1 MKNFVGIDLGT
12 TNSAICSYDGT
23 NTRIWKSP
31 EQNDVTPSAI
41 YIGRIGRRE
50 NKYFGQRAYDAAPRS
65 PGNAATLF
73 KRFMGTNT
81 QVEFSAAGV
90 TLTPE
95 ECSAEILK
103 VLFGYLPEEI
113 RNDPDT
119 GTVIT
124 VPAAFNEMQKDATEK
139 AATMSGIGKVALMQE
154 PVAAVMSVMR
164 SRKTDGM
171 FLIYD
176 IGGGTTDI
184 AIAESIGGRVNL
196 LAHGGI
202 QMCGGR
208 DFDRSLVDNVVRPW
222 LLETFNLPEDFSV
235 NPTFKSLNRL
245 AAWVAERAKIE
256 LSSREEAVIR
266 LDEMEAQTQDL
277 NGDEI
282 YLDIPLRRD
291 DYTPLIVERVNETIN
306 AARETLSGAGL
317 TPHDLECIV
326 WVGGPTNGYKPL
338 RDQVSFELGIP
349 GDMAVNPMTAVA
361 EGAGLFAES
370 IDWSS
375 QSRARKAIRGEISSH
390 GQLNVTFRYTAR
402 TPTDTAHIGI
412 QLEGQ
417 AAPGCEFEIDNVE
430 TGWTSGR
437 LRLKHGVTVEVALTK
452 DGENTFRVSAFDPI
466 GEPISLDQNEI
477 VITKT
482 AAVVDAIPASHSI
495 ALEVLDKI
503 NGRSVPYWMVRKGD
517 SLPKKGKVVVKAIES
532 LKTGSSDSL
541 NFKLWEGEIEAP
553 ITDNRF
559 IGKLPITGEDFDYG
573 VISIGAELECEYEI
587 WDSGNLY
594 IEVSVPS
601 IGATFN
607 SDKNFYSAN
616 DGKIDL
622 ASVSDR
628 KEIADEVAET
638 MNRIDEVREAVDD
651 PKLDRVRQR
660 LLTAVALNPDE
671 TDAENVQEANESVLE
686 AKRIL
691 DQVREDS
698 PQGEFRQ
705 VELTR
710 VVSSF
715 EHVRQYARCISSGIA
730 APADTRFDKL
740 TETAQHVIDNNDSD
754 FEEYLAELRKKNSN
768 LHWSQP
774 WFLIEQFKHLSRS
787 PQRVADKDKE
797 RFEELV
803 AIGSKFLPK
812 DISPDGK
819 GTAFIDPEI
828 TKSLRPVVLE
838 MWWLQHNNR
847 SDKPMDDEPPNIISG

>member
-12 TNSAICSYDGT
+12 TNSAICSYDGSE
-23 NTRIWKSP
+23 TRIWKSP

-41 YIGRIGRRE
+41 YIDRRGH
-50 NKYFGQRAYDAAPRS
+50 KHVGQRAYDAAPRS

-73 KRFMGTNT
+73 KRFMGTST
-81 QVEFSAAGV
+81 PVELSAVNV

-103 VLFGYLPEEI
+103 ALYGYLPEEV

-124 VPAAFNEMQKDATEK
+124 VPAAFNQMQKDATMQAANK
-139 AATMSGIGKVALMQE
+139 AGIGKVALMQE

-164 SRKTDGM
+164 ARKTDAM

-196 LAHGGI
+196 LSHGGI

-208 DFDRSLVDNVVRPW
+208 DFDRSLVDSVVRPW
-222 LLETFNLPEDFSV
+222 LRENFDLPEDFSG

-245 AAWVAERAKIE
+245 ATWVTERAKIE
-256 LSSREEAVIR
+256 LSSREETVIR
-266 LDEMEAQTQDL
+266 LDEMDARTQDL

-282 YLDIPLRRD
+282 YLDIPLKRD
-291 DYTPLIVERVNETIN
+291 SYTPFIVDRVNETID
-306 AARETLSGAGL
+306 AARETFSSAGL
-317 TPHDLECIV
+317 APHDLECIV
-326 WVGGPTNGYKPL
+326 WVGGPTNYKPL
-338 RDQVSFELGIP
+338 RDKVSFELGIP
-349 GDMAVNPMTAVA
+349 GDLAVNPMTAVA
-361 EGAGLFAES
+361 EGASLFAES

-375 QSRARKAIRGEISSH
+375 RNRTRKDIRGEISSR
-390 GQLNVTFRYTAR
+390 GELDLTFRYLAR
-402 TPTDTAHIGI
+402 TPTDKTQIGI

-417 AAPGCEFEIDNVE
+417 AAPGCEFQIDSVD

-437 LRLKHGVTVEVALTK
+437 LLLKHGVIIEATLTK
-452 DGENTFRVSAFDPI
+452 DGENTFRVSAFGPV
-466 GEPISLDQNEI
+466 GETIALEQNEI
-477 VITKT
+477 VITRT
-482 AAVVDAIPASHSI
+482 AATVDAIPAAHSI
-495 ALEVLDKI
+495 ALEVLEKL
-503 NGRSVPYWMVRKGD
+503 GGTSSLEYLVRKD
-517 SLPKKGKVVVKAIES
+517 DPLPKKDRLVVKAGES
-532 LKTGSSDSL
+532 LEAGSTDAL
-541 NFKLWEGEIEAP
+541 NFKLWEGDIQQP

-559 IGKLPITGEDFDYG
+559 IGSLRIKGKDFVHGAIQTGED
-573 VISIGAELECEYEI
+573 LECDYEI
-587 WDSGNLY
+587 SDSGNLY

-607 SDKNFYSAN
+607 SDRNFYDPKEGRINPASAA
-616 DGKIDL
+616 DREKV
-622 ASVSDR
+622 AS
-628 KEIADEVAET
+628 EVTDT
-638 MNRIDEVREAVDD
+638 MNRIDELGKVVDD
-651 PKLDRVRQR
+651 SRLQQARKKLVS
-660 LLTAVALNPDE
+660 AVELNPE
-671 TDAENVQEANESVLE
+671 VAEAEDMQEASERVLE

-691 DQVREDS
+691 DQVREDH
-698 PQGEFRQ
+698 QGESRQ

-715 EHVRQYARCISSGIA
+715 ERVRQDARASA
-730 APADTRFDKL
+730 AQEFDKL

-774 WFLIEQFKHLSRS
+774 WFIIEQFKHLSRS
-787 PQRVADKDKE
+787 PQRVADKGKE

-803 AIGSKFLPK
+803 AIGSQFLPK

-828 TKSLRPVVLE
+828 TKSLRPVVVE
-838 MWWLQHNNR
+838 MWWLQHGR
-847 SDKPMDDEPPNIISG
+847 SDKQMVDELPNIIRG